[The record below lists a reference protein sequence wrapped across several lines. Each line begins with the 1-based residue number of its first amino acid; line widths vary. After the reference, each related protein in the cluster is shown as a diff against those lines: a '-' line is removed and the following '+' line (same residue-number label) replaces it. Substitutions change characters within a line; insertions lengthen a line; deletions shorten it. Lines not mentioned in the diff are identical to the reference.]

1 MRDSIP
7 AVRMAVMPFLNGISG
22 ICFLAFAVL
31 GILNLIGITAIPVVI
46 IWSLLGASVVLLLVT
61 VILFASVSRSMFKWV
76 NEDNSW

>member
-7 AVRMAVMPFLNGISG
+7 AFRMAVTPFLNAISG

-31 GILNLIGITAIPVVI
+31 GILNLIGLTAIPVVI

-61 VILFASVSRSMFKWV
+61 VILYATVVRSMSKW
-76 NEDNSW
+76 